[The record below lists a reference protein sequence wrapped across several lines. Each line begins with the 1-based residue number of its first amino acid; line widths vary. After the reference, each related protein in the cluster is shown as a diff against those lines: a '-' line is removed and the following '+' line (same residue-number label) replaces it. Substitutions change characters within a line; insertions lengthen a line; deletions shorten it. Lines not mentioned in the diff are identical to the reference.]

1 MENLHQ
7 QLQEKNR
14 QDELVKRN
22 ASGTQRLQEINSQ
35 SKTNWSGNLKE
46 LKGITKIAEAMLN
59 PKDLRKEF
67 EDILGQ
73 YDIINVRVLDQA
85 RSEFLRK
92 YENDPFFA
100 RLFNQYTDLLASE
113 VKKATL
119 LQFKEKDKSQ
129 VYFF

>member
-7 QLQEKNR
+7 QLHEKKRQE
-14 QDELVKRN
+14 ELAKRN
-22 ASGTQRLQEINSQ
+22 QSGSKRLQEINSN
-35 SKTNWSGNLKE
+35 SKTNWSGNLKD
-46 LKGITKIAEAMLN
+46 LKGLTKVAESMLN
-59 PKDLRKEF
+59 PKDLRKEY
-67 EDILGQ
+67 EDILAQ
-73 YDIINVRVLDQA
+73 YDVINVKVLEQA

-119 LQFKEKDKSQ
+119 LQFNKKNKSQ

>member
-7 QLQEKNR
+7 QLHEKKRQE
-14 QDELVKRN
+14 ELAKRN
-22 ASGTQRLQEINSQ
+22 ASGLKRLQEINSN
-35 SKTNWSGNLKE
+35 SKTNWSGNLKD
-46 LKGITKIAEAMLN
+46 LKGLTKVAESMLN

-67 EDILGQ
+67 EDILAQ
-73 YDIINVRVLDQA
+73 YDVINVKVLEQA

-119 LQFKEKDKSQ
+119 LQFNKKNKSQ

>member
-7 QLQEKNR
+7 QLHEKKRQE
-14 QDELVKRN
+14 ELAKRN
-22 ASGTQRLQEINSQ
+22 QSGSKRLQEINSN
-35 SKTNWSGNLKE
+35 SKTNWSGNLKD
-46 LKGITKIAEAMLN
+46 LKGLTKVAESMLN
-59 PKDLRKEF
+59 PKDLRKEY
-67 EDILGQ
+67 EDILAQ
-73 YDIINVRVLDQA
+73 YDVINVKILEQA

-119 LQFKEKDKSQ
+119 LQFNKKNKSQ